1 MKMTDLQTLNQSYLE
16 QAAADPGRLAKEF
29 EEITQYMKASTA
41 IHHGEYVRTCYMPKL
56 FTEQVFAGFA
66 ADIRT
71 LYGIL
76 RKVMDAY
83 YRDPSYRE
91 LFHFDALTESLILR
105 ADPSVSLL
113 PMARID
119 FFYQE
124 DTGAYKYCEFNTDG
138 TSAMNED
145 RELNL
150 GQQLSTV
157 YRDFRATHVTR
168 TCELFESW
176 VKTLCEVYHRA
187 RHTQETPYV
196 AIVDFMDCG
205 TVNEFEVF
213 QGYFIQQGV
222 PAEICDLRSLQYDA
236 AEKVLYGPGGHKIDA
251 IYRRAVTSDILERY
265 EDCTALL
272 QAVRDDAVLL
282 VGDFHTQ
289 LVHNK
294 TIFRVLH
301 EARTQELLTAEEQ
314 KFIQAHVPL
323 TKTFEA
329 GDIDRVLADKDAW
342 ILKPL
347 DSYASRGVHAGVEST
362 QEEWERIVRST
373 PLQGYLLQ
381 EFYRPYVTENYGI
394 GPDGNFGKNRYYNLT
409 GIYVYDGVAQG
420 VYSRV
425 SLSPI
430 ISSQY
435 SEKTLP
441 TLLVAE

>member
-1 MKMTDLQTLNQSYLE
+1 MTDLQTLNDAYL
-16 QAAADPGRLAKEF
+16 AAAASDPVRLAREF
-29 EEITQYMKASTA
+29 DEITEYMKASTA
-41 IHHGEYVRTCYMPKL
+41 IHHGEYVRTCYVPKL
-56 FTEQVFAGFA
+56 FTQTVFDRFS

-76 RKVMDAY
+76 GKVMRAY
-83 YRDPSYRE
+83 YAEPAYRA
-91 LFHFDALTESLILR
+91 LFGFDKVTEELILR

-119 FFYQE
+119 FFYNE
-124 DTGAYKYCEFNTDG
+124 KNGAYKYCEFNTDG

-150 GQQLSTV
+150 AQQLSTV
-157 YRDFRATHVTR
+157 YRDFRAAHVTR

-176 VKTLCEVYHRA
+176 VKSLCDIYRRA
-187 RHTQETPYV
+187 RHTDQIPYV

-213 QGYFIQQGV
+213 QGFFVGQGV
-222 PAEICDLRSLQYDA
+222 PAEVCDLRSLQYDA
-236 AEKVLYGPGGHKIDA
+236 AQKVLYGPGGHKIDA

-265 EDCTALL
+265 GECGPLL
-272 QAVRDDAVLL
+272 AAVRDDAVLL

-294 TIFRVLH
+294 TIFRILH
-301 EARTQELLTAEEQ
+301 EPQTQAMLTEEEQ
-314 KFIQAHVPL
+314 AFVKAHVPM

-329 GDIDRVLADKDAW
+329 SDIPRVLTDKDAW

-347 DSYASRGVHAGVEST
+347 DSYASRGVHAGVECS
-362 QEEWERIVRST
+362 EAEWEAIVRAT
-373 PLQGYLLQ
+373 PLEGYLLQ

-394 GPDGNFGKNRYYNLT
+394 GLDGTFGKNRYYNLT
-409 GIYVYDGVAQG
+409 GVYVYDGIAQG

-441 TLLVAE
+441 TLLVCE

>member
-1 MKMTDLQTLNQSYLE
+1 MTELQAMNASYLE
-16 QAAADPGRLAKEF
+16 EAASDPKRLAEEF
-29 EEITQYMKASTA
+29 DAITEYMKASTA

-56 FTEQVFAGFA
+56 FTESIFARFS

-76 RKVMDAY
+76 TKVMQAY
-83 YRDPSYRE
+83 YRDPAYRA
-91 LFHFDALTESLILR
+91 LFGFDQTTEALILR
-105 ADPSVSLL
+105 ADPSISLL

-119 FFYQE
+119 FFYNEQ
-124 DTGAYKYCEFNTDG
+124 TGAYKYCEFNTDG

-150 GQQLSTV
+150 AQQLSTV
-157 YRDFRATHVTR
+157 YRKFRAAHTTR
-168 TCELFESW
+168 TCELFNSW
-176 VKTLCEVYHRA
+176 VRTLCAVYRRA
-187 RHTQETPYV
+187 RHTEQTPYV

-213 QGYFIQQGV
+213 HGYFIQNGV
-222 PAEICDLRSLQYDA
+222 PAEVCDLRSLRYDA

-265 EDCTALL
+265 EECGPLL
-272 QAVRDDAVLL
+272 AAVRDDAVLL

-294 TIFRVLH
+294 TIFRILH
-301 EARTQELLTAEEQ
+301 EPQTQKLLTPEEQ
-314 KFIQAHVPL
+314 EFVRAHVPL

-329 GDIDRVLADKDAW
+329 SDMPRVLANKDAW

-362 QEEWERIVRST
+362 QEEWEQIVRST
-373 PLQGYLLQ
+373 PLTGYLLQ

-394 GPDGNFGKNRYYNLT
+394 GPDGSFGRNRYYNLT
-409 GIYVYDGVAQG
+409 GVYVYDGVAQG
-420 VYSRV
+420 IYSRV

>member
-1 MKMTDLQTLNQSYLE
+1 MKMTELQQLNQSYLE
-16 QAAADPGRLAKEF
+16 AAASDPMRLAQEF
-29 EEITQYMKASTA
+29 DAITEYMKASTA

-56 FTEQVFAGFA
+56 FTEAVFEKFA
-66 ADIRT
+66 ADIRV

-76 RKVMDAY
+76 EKVVQRY
-83 YRDPSYRE
+83 YRDPGYRA
-91 LFHFDALTESLILR
+91 LFGFDRRAEELILR

-119 FFYQE
+119 FFYNE
-124 DTGAYKYCEFNTDG
+124 ETGTYKYCEFNTDG

-150 GQQLSTV
+150 AQQLSTV
-157 YRDFRATHVTR
+157 YNSFRKNHRTR
-168 TCELFESW
+168 TCELFDSW
-176 VKTLCEVYHRA
+176 VDTLCRVYQRA
-187 RHTQETPYV
+187 RHTEQKPYV

-205 TVNEFEVF
+205 TVNEFEIF
-213 QGYFIQQGV
+213 QGYFIKNGV
-222 PAEICDLRSLQYDA
+222 PAEVCDMRDLQYNA
-236 AEKVLYGPGGHKIDA
+236 AEKTLYGPGGHKIDA
-251 IYRRAVTSDILERY
+251 IYRRAVTSDILDRY
-265 EDCTALL
+265 DECGALL

-294 TIFRVLH
+294 TIFRILY
-301 EARTQELLTAEEQ
+301 EPATREMLTAEECA
-314 KFIQAHVPL
+314 FVEAHVPV
-323 TKTFEA
+323 TKAFEA
-329 GDIDRVLADKDAW
+329 GDIPRVLADKDGW

-347 DSYASRGVHAGVEST
+347 DSYASRGVHAGVECS
-362 QEEWERIVRST
+362 QEDWERIVRST
-373 PLQGYLLQ
+373 PLKGYLLQ

-394 GPDGNFGKNRYYNLT
+394 GLDGTFGKNQYYNLT

-420 VYSRV
+420 AYSRV
-425 SLSPI
+425 ALSPI

>member
-1 MKMTDLQTLNQSYLE
+1 MTDLHNVNEAYLKE
-16 QAAADPGRLAKEF
+16 AASDPERLAKEF
-29 EEITQYMKASTA
+29 DEITEYMKASTA

-56 FTEQVFAGFA
+56 FTETVFAQFGS
-66 ADIRT
+66 DIRT

-76 RKVMDAY
+76 NKVMRAY
-83 YRDPSYRE
+83 YLDPGYRA
-91 LFHFDALTESLILR
+91 LFGFDKTAEELILR

-119 FFYQE
+119 FFYNE
-124 DTGAYKYCEFNTDG
+124 ETGAYKYCEFNTDG

-150 GQQLSTV
+150 AQQLSTV
-157 YRDFRATHVTR
+157 YRNFRAAHTTR

-176 VKTLCEVYHRA
+176 VKTLCAIYQRA
-187 RHTQETPYV
+187 RRTDQIPYV

-213 QGYFIQQGV
+213 QGFFVEQGV
-222 PAEICDLRSLQYDA
+222 PAEVCDLRSLQYNA
-236 AEKVLYGPGGHKIDA
+236 KEKVLYGPGGHKIDA

-265 EDCTALL
+265 AECGPLL
-272 QAVRDDAVLL
+272 AAVRDDAVLL

-294 TIFRVLH
+294 TIFRILH
-301 EARTQELLTAEEQ
+301 EAQTQAMLTEDERS
-314 KFIQAHVPL
+314 FVTAHVPL

-329 GDIDRVLADKDAW
+329 SDIPRVLADKDAW

-347 DSYASRGVHAGVEST
+347 DSYASRGVHAGVECG
-362 QEEWERIVRST
+362 EDEWAAIVRAT
-373 PLQGYLLQ
+373 PLEGYLLQ

-394 GPDGNFGKNRYYNLT
+394 GPDGSFGRNRYYNLT
-409 GIYVYDGVAQG
+409 GVYVYDGVAQG

-441 TLLVAE
+441 TLLVDE

>member
-1 MKMTDLQTLNQSYLE
+1 MNELQTLNREYDCL
-16 QAAADPGRLAKEF
+16 ADADPRRTAQEF
-29 EEITQYMKASTA
+29 AQITDFMKASSA
-41 IHHGEYVRTCYMPKL
+41 SHHGEYVRTCYRPKL
-56 FTEQVFAGFA
+56 FTEKMFAAFA

-83 YRDPSYRE
+83 YRDPAYRA
-91 LFHFDALTESLILR
+91 LFGFDPLAEELILR
-105 ADPSVSLL
+105 ADPAVSLL

-119 FFYQE
+119 FFYNE

-145 RELNL
+145 RELNRA
-150 GQQLSTV
+150 QQLSTAH
-157 YRDFRATHVTR
+157 RAFCARHHTR
-168 TCELFESW
+168 TCELFHSW
-176 VKTLCEVYHRA
+176 VRTLCAVYRRA
-187 RHTQETPYV
+187 RRTEQVPYV
-196 AIVDFMDCG
+196 AIVDFLDCG

-213 QGYFIQQGV
+213 QGCFVADGV
-222 PAEICDLRSLQYDA
+222 PTEVCDVRALRYDA
-236 AEKVLYGPGGHKIDA
+236 ARKVLYGPVGHKIDA
-251 IYRRAVTSDILERY
+251 IYRRAVTSDVLERHA
-265 EDCTALL
+265 ECPDLL
-272 QAVRDDAVLL
+272 AAVRDDAVVL

-294 TIFRVLH
+294 TIFRILH
-301 EARTQELLTAEEQ
+301 EPCTQAMLTPAERD
-314 KFIQAHVPL
+314 FVRAHVPL
-323 TKTFEA
+323 TKLFA
-329 GDIDRVLADKDAW
+329 DSDVPRVLADKDAW

-362 QEEWERIVRST
+362 QAEWEAIVRAT
-373 PLQGYLLQ
+373 PRTGYLLQ

-394 GPDGNFGKNRYYNLT
+394 GPDGSFGKNRYYNLT
-409 GIYVYDGVAQG
+409 GVYVYDGVAQG
-420 VYSRV
+420 IYSRV

-441 TLLVAE
+441 TVLVAE

>member
-1 MKMTDLQTLNQSYLE
+1 MTDLQKLNQAYLE
-16 QAAADPGRLAKEF
+16 ASAADPTRLAREF
-29 EEITQYMKASTA
+29 DAITEYMKASTA
-41 IHHGEYVRTCYMPKL
+41 IHHGEYVRTCYEPKL
-56 FTEQVFAGFA
+56 FTEKIFARFA
-66 ADIRT
+66 EDIRI

-76 RKVMDAY
+76 DKVIHCY
-83 YRDPSYRE
+83 YRDPDYRK
-91 LFHFDALTESLILR
+91 LFGFDALTEELILR
-105 ADPSVSLL
+105 ANPDVSLL

-119 FFYQE
+119 FFYNE
-124 DTGAYKYCEFNTDG
+124 ETGAYKYCEFNTDG

-157 YRDFRATHVTR
+157 YRNFREEHVTR
-168 TCELFESW
+168 TCELFDSW
-176 VKTLCEVYHRA
+176 VRNLCAVYRRA
-187 RHTQETPYV
+187 RHTQQVPYV

-213 QGYFIQQGV
+213 QGYFIQNGV
-222 PAEICDLRSLQYDA
+222 PAEVCDLRDLRYD
-236 AEKVLYGPGGHKIDA
+236 EKKKELYGPGGHKIDA

-265 EDCTALL
+265 DSCGALL
-272 QAVRDDAVLL
+272 QAVREDAVLL

-294 TIFRVLH
+294 TIFRILH
-301 EARTQELLTAEEQ
+301 EPQTQTLLTVEEQ
-314 KFIQAHVPL
+314 AFVQAHVPL
-323 TKTFEA
+323 TKTYTA
-329 GDIDRVLADKDAW
+329 QDRDRVLAEKDSW

-362 QEEWERIVRST
+362 QEEWEQIVRQT

-381 EFYRPYVTENYGI
+381 EFYRPYVTENYGL
-394 GPDGNFGKNRYYNLT
+394 GPDGTFGKNRYYNLT
-409 GIYVYDGVAQG
+409 GVYVYDGVAQG
-420 VYSRV
+420 IYSRV

>member
-1 MKMTDLQTLNQSYLE
+1 MTDLQSLNRTYL
-16 QAAADPGRLAKEF
+16 AAAASAPERLAKEF
-29 EEITQYMKASTA
+29 DAITEYMKASTA

-56 FTEQVFAGFA
+56 FTEAVFARFS

-76 RKVMDAY
+76 DKVIKAY
-83 YRDPSYRE
+83 YRDPAYRA
-91 LFHFDALTESLILR
+91 LFGFDRRTEELILR
-105 ADPSVSLL
+105 ADPSISLL

-119 FFYQE
+119 FFYNEQ
-124 DTGAYKYCEFNTDG
+124 TGAYKYCEFNTDG

-150 GQQLSTV
+150 AQQLSTV
-157 YRDFRATHVTR
+157 YRNFRASHITR
-168 TCELFESW
+168 TCELFASW
-176 VKTLCEVYHRA
+176 VHTLCAVYQRA
-187 RHTQETPYV
+187 RHTDQLPYV

-213 QGYFIQQGV
+213 QGFFVENGV
-222 PAEICDLRSLQYDA
+222 PAEVCDLRSLQYNA
-236 AEKVLYGPGGHKIDA
+236 EEKVLYGPGGHRIDA

-265 EDCTALL
+265 DECGPLL
-272 QAVRDDAVLL
+272 AAVRDDAVLL

-294 TIFRVLH
+294 TIFRILH
-301 EARTQELLTAEEQ
+301 EAQTMAMLTEEERA
-314 KFIQAHVPL
+314 FVNAHVPL

-329 GDIDRVLADKDAW
+329 SDIDYVLADKDAW

-347 DSYASRGVHAGVEST
+347 DSYASRGVHAGVECT
-362 QEEWERIVRST
+362 QEEWEHIVRAT
-373 PLQGYLLQ
+373 PLTGYLLQ
-381 EFYRPYVTENYGI
+381 EFYRPYVTENYGL
-394 GPDGNFGKNRYYNLT
+394 GADGAFGLNRYYNLT
-409 GIYVYDGVAQG
+409 GVYVYDGVAQG
-420 VYSRV
+420 IYSRV

>member
-1 MKMTDLQTLNQSYLE
+1 MTELQTLNQEYFA
-16 QAAADPGRLAKEF
+16 QAASDPERLAREF
-29 EEITQYMKASTA
+29 DEITEYMKASTA
-41 IHHGEYVRTCYMPKL
+41 IHHGEYVRTCYQPKL
-56 FTEQVFAGFA
+56 FTEQIFQTFSE
-66 ADIRT
+66 DIRT

-76 RKVMDAY
+76 SKVIHAY
-83 YRDPSYRE
+83 YRDPEYRA
-91 LFHFDALTESLILR
+91 LFGFDKVAEELILR
-105 ADPSVSLL
+105 ADPEISLL

-119 FFYQE
+119 FFYNE
-124 DTGAYKYCEFNTDG
+124 ETGAYKYCEFNTDG

-157 YRDFRATHVTR
+157 YREFRQNHPTR
-168 TCELFESW
+168 TCELFDSW
-176 VKTLCEVYHRA
+176 VKTLCAVYRRA
-187 RHTQETPYV
+187 RKTEQAPYV

-213 QGYFIQQGV
+213 QGYFVRNGV
-222 PAEICDLRSLQYDA
+222 PAEVCDLRSLQYNA
-236 AEKVLYGPGGHKIDA
+236 EEKVLHGPGGHKIDA

-265 EDCTALL
+265 EECGPLL
-272 QAVRDDAVLL
+272 AAVRDDAVLL

-294 TIFRVLH
+294 TIFRILH
-301 EARTQELLTAEEQ
+301 EARTQVMLTEEERAFV
-314 KFIQAHVPL
+314 KAHVPL
-323 TKTFEA
+323 TKNFEQS
-329 GDIDRVLADKDAW
+329 DIPAVLADKDAW

-347 DSYASRGVHAGVEST
+347 DSYASRGVHAGVEHT
-362 QEEWERIVRST
+362 QKEWEEIVLHT
-373 PLQGYLLQ
+373 PEGYLLQ

-394 GPDGNFGKNRYYNLT
+394 GPDGKFGKNRYYNLT

-441 TLLVAE
+441 TLLVGE

>member
-1 MKMTDLQTLNQSYLE
+1 MIELQTLNQEYLA
-16 QAAADPGRLAKEF
+16 QAASDPERLAREF
-29 EEITQYMKASTA
+29 DEITEYMKASTA
-41 IHHGEYVRTCYMPKL
+41 IHHGEYVRTCYQPKL
-56 FTEQVFAGFA
+56 FTEQIFQTFSE
-66 ADIRT
+66 DIRT

-76 RKVMDAY
+76 SKVIHAY
-83 YRDPSYRE
+83 YRDPEYRA
-91 LFHFDALTESLILR
+91 LFGFDKVAEELILR
-105 ADPSVSLL
+105 ADPDVSLL

-119 FFYQE
+119 FFYNE
-124 DTGAYKYCEFNTDG
+124 ETGAYKYCEFNTDG

-157 YRDFRATHVTR
+157 YREFRQNHPTR
-168 TCELFESW
+168 TCELFDSW
-176 VKTLCEVYHRA
+176 VETLCAVYRRA
-187 RHTQETPYV
+187 RKTEQLPYV

-213 QGYFIQQGV
+213 QGYFVRNGV
-222 PAEICDLRSLQYDA
+222 PAEVCDLRSLQYNA
-236 AEKVLYGPGGHKIDA
+236 EEKVLYGPGGHKIDA

-265 EDCTALL
+265 EECGPLL
-272 QAVRDDAVLL
+272 AAVRDDAVLL

-294 TIFRVLH
+294 TIFRILH
-301 EARTQELLTAEEQ
+301 EARTQAMLTEEERAFV
-314 KFIQAHVPL
+314 KAHVPL
-323 TKTFEA
+323 TKSFEQS
-329 GDIDRVLADKDAW
+329 DIPDVLADKDAW

-347 DSYASRGVHAGVEST
+347 DSYASRGVHAGVEHT
-362 QEEWERIVRST
+362 QQEWEEIVLHT
-373 PLQGYLLQ
+373 PEGYLLQ

-394 GPDGNFGKNRYYNLT
+394 GPDGKFGKNRYYNLT

-441 TLLVAE
+441 TLLVGE

>member
-1 MKMTDLQTLNQSYLE
+1 MTELQAMNASYLE
-16 QAAADPGRLAKEF
+16 KAASDPKRLAEEF
-29 EEITQYMKASTA
+29 DAITEYMKASTA

-56 FTEQVFAGFA
+56 FTESIFARFSE
-66 ADIRT
+66 DIRT

-76 RKVMDAY
+76 AKVMQAY
-83 YRDPSYRE
+83 YHDPAYRG
-91 LFHFDALTESLILR
+91 LFGFDGITEALILR
-105 ADPSVSLL
+105 ADPSLSLL

-119 FFYQE
+119 FFYNEQ
-124 DTGAYKYCEFNTDG
+124 TGAYKYCEFNTDG

-150 GQQLSTV
+150 AQQLSTV
-157 YRDFRATHVTR
+157 YREFRAAHTTR
-168 TCELFESW
+168 TCELFNSW
-176 VKTLCEVYHRA
+176 VRTLCAVYRRV
-187 RHTQETPYV
+187 RHTEQPPYV

-213 QGYFIQQGV
+213 QGYFIQNGV
-222 PAEICDLRSLQYDA
+222 PAEVCDLRSLRYDA
-236 AEKVLYGPGGHKIDA
+236 EEKVLYGPGGHKIDA

-265 EDCTALL
+265 EECGPLL
-272 QAVRDDAVLL
+272 AAVRDDAVVL

-294 TIFRVLH
+294 TIFRILH
-301 EARTQELLTAEEQ
+301 EPLTRKLLTPEEQ
-314 KFIQAHVPL
+314 EFVRAHVPV

-329 GDIDRVLADKDAW
+329 SDIPDVLANKDAW

-362 QEEWERIVRST
+362 QEEWKEIVRST
-373 PLQGYLLQ
+373 PLTGYLLQ
-381 EFYRPYVTENYGI
+381 EFYKPYVTENYGI
-394 GPDGNFGKNRYYNLT
+394 GPDGTFGRNRYYNLT
-409 GIYVYDGVAQG
+409 GVYVYDGVAQG
-420 VYSRV
+420 IYSRV

>member
-1 MKMTDLQTLNQSYLE
+1 MNKMQALHRDYLAA
-16 QAAADPGRLAKEF
+16 AAADLPRTRREF
-29 EEITQYMKASTA
+29 DAITDYMKASTA

-56 FTEQVFAGFA
+56 LPESVFAQFA
-66 ADIRT
+66 ADIRV

-76 RKVMDAY
+76 GKVMQAY
-83 YRDPSYRE
+83 YRDAAYRA
-91 LFHFDALTESLILR
+91 LFGFDAVAEELILR
-105 ADPSVSLL
+105 ADPSRTLL

-119 FFYQE
+119 FFHNE
-124 DTGAYKYCEFNTDG
+124 ETGAYQYCEFNTDG

-150 GQQLSTV
+150 AQRRSTV
-157 YRDFRATHVTR
+157 YKDFCTAHTTR
-168 TCELFESW
+168 TCELFDSW
-176 VKTLCEVYHRA
+176 VQTLRGICA
-187 RHTQETPYV
+187 RVRGVPQPYV
-196 AIVDFMDCG
+196 AIVDFLDCG

-213 QGYFIQQGV
+213 RRHFVQNGLQ
-222 PAEICDLRSLQYDA
+222 AEVCDLRALRYDTA
-236 AEKVLYGPGGHKIDA
+236 AKALYGPAGHKIDA

-265 EDCTALL
+265 GDCAALL
-272 QAVRDDAVLL
+272 AAVRDDAVLL

-294 TIFRVLH
+294 TIFRILH
-301 EARTQELLTAEEQ
+301 EAQTQALLTPEEQ
-314 KFIQAHVPL
+314 AFVQAHVPL
-323 TKTFEA
+323 TKTFAES
-329 GDIDRVLADKDAW
+329 DVPRVLAHKDDW

-362 QEEWERIVRST
+362 QAEWEAIVRAT
-373 PLQGYLLQ
+373 PRTGYLLQ
-381 EFYRPYVTENYGI
+381 AFCRPYVTENYGI
-394 GPDGNFGKNRYYNLT
+394 GPDGTFGKNRYYNLT
-409 GIYVYDGVAQG
+409 GVYVYDGVAQG
-420 VYSRV
+420 IYSRV

>member
-1 MKMTDLQTLNQSYLE
+1 MTELQAINESYLAA
-16 QAAADPGRLAKEF
+16 AAADPNRLAEEF
-29 EEITQYMKASTA
+29 DAITEYMKASTA

-56 FTEQVFAGFA
+56 LTEKIFAGFS
-66 ADIRT
+66 ADIQT

-76 RKVMDAY
+76 AKVMRAY
-83 YRDPSYRE
+83 YRDPAYRK
-91 LFHFDALTESLILR
+91 LFGFDRTTEELILR

-119 FFYQE
+119 FFYNEQ
-124 DTGAYKYCEFNTDG
+124 TGAYKYCEFNTDG

-145 RELNL
+145 RELNKA
-150 GQQLSTV
+150 QELSTV
-157 YRDFRATHVTR
+157 YREFRAAHSTR
-168 TCELFESW
+168 TCELFNSW

-187 RHTQETPYV
+187 RHTQQTPYV

-213 QGYFIQQGV
+213 QGYFVQNGV
-222 PAEICDLRSLQYDA
+222 PAEVCDLRSLRYDEA
-236 AEKVLYGPGGHKIDA
+236 KKVLYGPGGHKIDA

-265 EDCTALL
+265 EECGPLL
-272 QAVRDDAVLL
+272 AAVRDDAVLL

-294 TIFRVLH
+294 TIFRILH
-301 EARTQELLTAEEQ
+301 EPQTQKLLTPEEQ
-314 KFIQAHVPL
+314 AFVLAHVPL

-329 GDIDRVLADKDAW
+329 ADIPRALADKDAW

-362 QEEWERIVRST
+362 PEEWEKIVRST
-373 PLQGYLLQ
+373 PLTGYLLQ
-381 EFYRPYVTENYGI
+381 EFYRPYVTENFGI
-394 GPDGNFGKNRYYNLT
+394 GPDGKFGRNRYYNLT
-409 GIYVYDGVAQG
+409 GVYVYDGVAQG
-420 VYSRV
+420 IYSRV

>member
-1 MKMTDLQTLNQSYLE
+1 MTELQTLNQEYL
-16 QAAADPGRLAKEF
+16 AAAASDPARLAREF
-29 EEITQYMKASTA
+29 EAITEYMKGSTA
-41 IHHGEYVRTCYMPKL
+41 IHHGEYVRTCYEPKL
-56 FTEQVFAGFA
+56 FTEEIFARFA
-66 ADIRT
+66 ADIRI

-76 RKVMDAY
+76 GKVMRAY
-83 YRDPSYRE
+83 YQDPAYRA
-91 LFHFDALTESLILR
+91 LFAFDPVAEELILR
-105 ADPSVSLL
+105 ANPDISLL

-119 FFYQE
+119 FFYNE
-124 DTGAYKYCEFNTDG
+124 ETGAYKYCEFNTDG

-145 RELNL
+145 RELNRA
-150 GQQLSTV
+150 QQLSSV
-157 YRDFRATHVTR
+157 YRAFRQEHTTR
-168 TCELFESW
+168 TCELFHSW
-176 VKTLCEVYHRA
+176 VHTLCAVYQRA
-187 RHTQETPYV
+187 RHTDHMPYV

-205 TVNEFEVF
+205 TVNEFQVF
-213 QGYFIQQGV
+213 QQFFEEDGV
-222 PAEICDLRSLQYDA
+222 PAEVCDIRDLRYDA
-236 AEKVLYGPGGHKIDA
+236 AQKALYGPGGHKIDA
-251 IYRRAVTSDILERY
+251 IYRRAVTSDILDRLAE
-265 EDCTALL
+265 CAPLL
-272 QAVRDDAVLL
+272 AAVREDAVLL

-294 TIFRVLH
+294 TIFRILH
-301 EARTQELLTAEEQ
+301 EPRTQQMLTPEEQ
-314 KFIQAHVPL
+314 AFVQAHVPL
-323 TKTFEA
+323 TKTFAEE
-329 GDIDRVLADKDAW
+329 DIPRVLADKDAW

-347 DSYASRGVHAGVEST
+347 DSYASRGVHAGVECT
-362 QEEWERIVRST
+362 QQQWEEIVRAT

-394 GPDGNFGKNRYYNLT
+394 GPDGQFGRNRYYNLT